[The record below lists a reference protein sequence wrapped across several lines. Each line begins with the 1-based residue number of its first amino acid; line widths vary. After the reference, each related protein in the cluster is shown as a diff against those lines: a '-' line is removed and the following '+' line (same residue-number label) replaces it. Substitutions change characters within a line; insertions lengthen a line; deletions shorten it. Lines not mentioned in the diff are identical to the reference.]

1 LTLICDRPRAPGP
14 RPADQ
19 VHARYTPGPSQVY
32 GRSVRGQRGPP
43 RPGPIGHS
51 WRVAPAG
58 VARRPKPDDVIIHR
72 APAGMA
78 PAGVHADAPP
88 QDGAA
93 PAGIP
98 EATRTQSC
106 PAITGDLPG
115 SGQPSRSRIT
125 VAAGEASGSV
135 NRCLRFLARA
145 IRPHDRA
152 HDRGRCPLYVR
163 AQLDTVGLSWTQR
176 DLVRLKAAA
185 RETGKTQLTGH
196 FRRWWQVLGSNQR
209 RLSRRFYRAPP
220 QRVAQRSELLEHGRS
235 AW

>member
-1 LTLICDRPRAPGP
+1 MTALRRPGRG
-14 RPADQ
+14 RPT
-19 VHARYTPGPSQVY
+19 RYTPGTRPVHRRYTAGQSE
-32 GRSVRGQRGPP
+32 VREG
-43 RPGPIGHS
+43 
-51 WRVAPAG
+51 RVAPAG

-72 APAGMA
+72 APAGTA

-115 SGQPSRSRIT
+115 PGPPLRSRIT
-125 VAAGEASGSV
+125 AAAGKASGPV
-135 NRCLRFLARA
+135 NRRLRFLARA

-176 DLVRLKAAA
+176 DLVRLKAVA
-185 RETGKTQLTGH
+185 RETGETQLTGH

-209 RLSRRFYRAPP
+209 RLSRRFYSPP
-220 QRVAQRSELLEHGRS
+220 VPMWLYGS
-235 AW
+235 